1 MNREELFLAIGKAD
15 GRQLLKSEQSSPSE
29 ERPRKR
35 SRRPAFPRW
44 TGIALAV
51 LVLVAALGTAGVF
64 LLRGSKDDLPSLSGA
79 EGNPGQSGS
88 PASAQGSADF
98 VVDSLPVYLR
108 MEQPDVAEWV
118 TNPAQSIQWKGY
130 TLTVEKHLHDAATG
144 SGVLVYS
151 LENPDGIPKYET
163 NNQGEVWFPDGDLA
177 DISHFH
183 KNYIVKE
190 QTSKTKLT
198 VACFYRQVEMNEP
211 LEQLHDPNLE
221 LTLSEYAA
229 CSLKEMEKMAQ
240 KLTTD
245 AKFDQWAQTLIC
257 PEKISIPLDKL
268 GNLGTVKAESG
279 AIVVSPISLFI
290 DAANMDSLITSTG
303 INVQSL
309 ALRFQDGTQY
319 VIKNGDSVNCAYEV
333 LEPRLDSQNP
343 YRVIPPEQDPEGIG
357 YKEYNWVPQK
367 AVTYLLDS
375 MVDIEKAE
383 AVIIN
388 GTEFALS

>member
-15 GRQLLKSEQSSPSE
+15 GRQLLKSEQSGPSG

-35 SRRPAFPRW
+35 NRRSAFPRW
-44 TGIALAV
+44 TGIALAA
-51 LVLVAALGTAGVF
+51 LVLTATLGTAGFF
-64 LLRGSKDDLPSLSGA
+64 LLRVSQHDLPSLSEAG
-79 EGNPGQSGS
+79 ENHGQSD
-88 PASAQGSADF
+88 SAVSTQGSASSDN
-98 VVDSLPVYLR
+98 LPVYLR
-108 MEQPDVAEWV
+108 MEQPDMAELV

-130 TLTVEKHLHDAATG
+130 TLTAEKQLHDAATG
-144 SGVLVYS
+144 SGILIYS

-163 NNQGEVWFPDGDLA
+163 NDTGEVWFPDGDLV

-183 KNYIVKE
+183 KNYIIKE

-211 LEQLHDPNLE
+211 LEELHDPNLE

-245 AKFDQWAQTLIC
+245 AEFDQWAQTLIC
-257 PEKISIPLDKL
+257 PEKITISLDKL
-268 GNLGTVKAESG
+268 GNLETVKAENG
-279 AIVVSPISLFI
+279 AIVLSPISLFI
-290 DAANMDSLITSTG
+290 DATNMDFLSTSTG

-309 ALRFQDGTQY
+309 VLRFQDGTQY
-319 VIKNGDSVNCAYEV
+319 VIKNGDSVSCAYEV

-343 YRVIPPEQDPEGIG
+343 YRVIPPEKDPEGIG

-367 AVTYLLDS
+367 AVTYLLDR
-375 MVDIEKAE
+375 MVDITKAE
-383 AVIIN
+383 ALIIN
-388 GTEFALS
+388 GTEIALT

>member
-1 MNREELFLAIGKAD
+1 MNREELVLAIGKAD
-15 GRQLLKSEQSSPSE
+15 GRQLLKSEQNGPPE
-29 ERPRKR
+29 EHPRKKSR
-35 SRRPAFPRW
+35 SPVFPRW

-130 TLTVEKHLHDAATG
+130 TLTVEKQLHDAATG

-268 GNLGTVKAESG
+268 GNLGTVKVESG

>member
-29 ERPRKR
+29 ERPRKQN
-35 SRRPAFPRW
+35 RRPAFPRW
-44 TGIALAV
+44 TGLALAV
-51 LVLVAALGTAGVF
+51 LVLAAVLGTAGFF
-64 LLRGSKDDLPSLSGA
+64 LLRRSQDDLPSLSGA

-108 MEQPDVAEWV
+108 MEQPDVAELV

-130 TLTVEKHLHDAATG
+130 TLTAEKQLHDSTTG
-144 SGVLVYS
+144 SGVLIYS
-151 LENPDGIPKYET
+151 LENPDGISKYET
-163 NNQGEVWFPDGDLA
+163 NDQGEVWFPDGDLV

-245 AKFDQWAQTLIC
+245 AEFDQWAQTLIC
-257 PEKISIPLDKL
+257 PEKISISLNKL
-268 GNLGTVKAESG
+268 GSLGTVKAENG
-279 AIVVSPISLFI
+279 AIVLSPISLFI
-290 DAANMDSLITSTG
+290 DAANMDSLTTSAG

-367 AVTYLLDS
+367 AATYLLNP

>member
-15 GRQLLKSEQSSPSE
+15 GRQLMKSEQRCPSE
-29 ERPRKR
+29 EHPGKR
-35 SRRPAFPRW
+35 NRRPAFPRW
-44 TGIALAV
+44 TGIALTV
-51 LVLVAALGTAGVF
+51 LVLAAALGTAGFF
-64 LLRGSKDDLPSLSGA
+64 LLRRSQDDLPSLSGA
-79 EGNPGQSGS
+79 GENHGQSD
-88 PASAQGSADF
+88 SAVSTQGSASSDN
-98 VVDSLPVYLR
+98 LPVYLR

-130 TLTVEKHLHDAATG
+130 TLTAEKQLHDSTTG
-144 SGVLVYS
+144 SGVLIYS
-151 LENPDGIPKYET
+151 LENTDGIPKYET
-163 NNQGEVWFPDGDLA
+163 NDQGEVWFPDGDLV

-190 QTSKTKLT
+190 QTTKTKLT

-245 AKFDQWAQTLIC
+245 AEFDQWAQTLIC
-257 PEKISIPLDKL
+257 PETISISLDKL
-268 GNLGTVKAESG
+268 GNLGTVKAENG
-279 AIVVSPISLFI
+279 AIVLSPISLFI
-290 DAANMDSLITSTG
+290 DAANMDSLTTSTG
-303 INVQSL
+303 INIQSL
-309 ALRFQDGTQY
+309 VLRFQDGTQY
-319 VIKNGDSVNCAYEV
+319 VIKSGDSVNCAYEV

-357 YKEYNWVPQK
+357 YKEYNWVPQM
-367 AVTYLLDS
+367 AVTYLLDF

>member
-15 GRQLLKSEQSSPSE
+15 GRQLLKSEQSGPSG

-35 SRRPAFPRW
+35 NRRSAFPRW
-44 TGIALAV
+44 TGIALAA
-51 LVLVAALGTAGVF
+51 LVLTATLGTAVF
-64 LLRGSKDDLPSLSGA
+64 FLRRDSQDDLPSLSEAG
-79 EGNPGQSGS
+79 ENHGQSDSALSTPGF
-88 PASAQGSADF
+88 ASSDN
-98 VVDSLPVYLR
+98 LPVYLR
-108 MEQPDVAEWV
+108 MEQPDMAELV

-130 TLTVEKHLHDAATG
+130 TLTAEKQLHDAATG
-144 SGVLVYS
+144 SGILIYS

-163 NNQGEVWFPDGDLA
+163 NDQGEVWFPDGDLV

-211 LEQLHDPNLE
+211 LEELHDPNLE

-245 AKFDQWAQTLIC
+245 AEFDQWAQTLIC
-257 PEKISIPLDKL
+257 PEKITISLDKL
-268 GNLGTVKAESG
+268 GNLETVKAENG
-279 AIVVSPISLFI
+279 AIVLSPISLFI
-290 DAANMDSLITSTG
+290 DATNMDFLSTSTG

-309 ALRFQDGTQY
+309 VLRFQDGTQY
-319 VIKNGDSVNCAYEV
+319 VIKNGDSVSCAYEV

-343 YRVIPPEQDPEGIG
+343 YRVIPPEKDPEGIG

-367 AVTYLLDS
+367 AVTYLLDR
-375 MVDIEKAE
+375 MVDITKAE
-383 AVIIN
+383 ALIIN
-388 GTEFALS
+388 GTEIALT

>member
-15 GRQLLKSEQSSPSE
+15 GRQLLKSEQSGPPE
-29 ERPRKR
+29 ERPRKKSR
-35 SRRPAFPRW
+35 SPVFPRW

-51 LVLVAALGTAGVF
+51 LVLTAVLGTAGFF
-64 LLRGSKDDLPSLSGA
+64 LLRRSQDDLPSLSGA
-79 EGNPGQSGS
+79 GGNPGQSNDA
-88 PASAQGSADF
+88 ASAQGSADF

-130 TLTVEKHLHDAATG
+130 TLTAEKQLHDSTTG
-144 SGVLVYS
+144 SGVLIYS

-163 NNQGEVWFPDGDLA
+163 NNQGEVWFPDGDLV

-245 AKFDQWAQTLIC
+245 AEFDQWAQTLIC

-279 AIVVSPISLFI
+279 AIVLSPISLFI

-303 INVQSL
+303 INIQSL
-309 ALRFQDGTQY
+309 VLRFQDGTQY
-319 VIKNGDSVNCAYEV
+319 VIKSGDSVNCAYEV
-333 LEPRLDSQNP
+333 LEPRLDSQNH

-388 GTEFALS
+388 GTQFALS

>member
-15 GRQLLKSEQSSPSE
+15 GRQLLKSEQSGPSE

-35 SRRPAFPRW
+35 NRRSAFPRW
-44 TGIALAV
+44 TGIALAA
-51 LVLVAALGTAGVF
+51 LVLTATLGTAGFF
-64 LLRGSKDDLPSLSGA
+64 LLRDSQHDLPSLSEAG
-79 EGNPGQSGS
+79 ENHGQSD
-88 PASAQGSADF
+88 SAVPTPGSASSDN
-98 VVDSLPVYLR
+98 LPVYLR
-108 MEQPDVAEWV
+108 MEQPDMAELV
-118 TNPAQSIQWKGY
+118 TNPEQSIQWKGY
-130 TLTVEKHLHDAATG
+130 TLTAEKQLHDAATG
-144 SGVLVYS
+144 SGILIYS

-163 NNQGEVWFPDGDLA
+163 NDTGEVWFPDGDLV

-211 LEQLHDPNLE
+211 LEELHDPNLE

-245 AKFDQWAQTLIC
+245 AEFDQWAQTLIC
-257 PEKISIPLDKL
+257 PEKITISLDKL
-268 GNLGTVKAESG
+268 GNLETVKAENG
-279 AIVVSPISLFI
+279 AIVLSPISLFI
-290 DAANMDSLITSTG
+290 DATNMDFLSTSTG

-309 ALRFQDGTQY
+309 VLRFQDGTQY
-319 VIKNGDSVNCAYEV
+319 VIKNGDSVSCAYEV

-343 YRVIPPEQDPEGIG
+343 YRVIPPEKDPEGIG

-367 AVTYLLDS
+367 AVTYLLDR
-375 MVDIEKAE
+375 MVDITKAE
-383 AVIIN
+383 ALIIN
-388 GTEFALS
+388 GTEIALT

>member
-15 GRQLLKSEQSSPSE
+15 GRQLLKSEQSGPSE
-29 ERPRKR
+29 EHLRKR
-35 SRRPAFPRW
+35 SRRPGFPRW
-44 TGIALAV
+44 TGIALAA
-51 LVLVAALGTAGVF
+51 LVLTAALGTAGVF

-79 EGNPGQSGS
+79 GGNPGQSNGA
-88 PASAQGSADF
+88 ASGQGSTDF

-130 TLTVEKHLHDAATG
+130 TLTAEKQLHDSTTG
-144 SGVLVYS
+144 SGILIYS

-163 NNQGEVWFPDGDLA
+163 NDQGEVWFPDGDLV

-211 LEQLHDPNLE
+211 LEELHDPNLE

-245 AKFDQWAQTLIC
+245 AEFEQWAQTLIC
-257 PEKISIPLDKL
+257 PEKISISLDKL
-268 GNLGTVKAESG
+268 GNLGTVKAENG
-279 AIVVSPISLFI
+279 AIVLSPISLFI
-290 DAANMDSLITSTG
+290 DAANMDSLITATG

-309 ALRFQDGTQY
+309 ALRFQNGTQY
-319 VIKNGDSVNCAYEV
+319 VIKSGDSVNCAYEV

-343 YRVIPPEQDPEGIG
+343 YRVISPEQDPEGIG

-367 AVTYLLDS
+367 AVTYLLNP